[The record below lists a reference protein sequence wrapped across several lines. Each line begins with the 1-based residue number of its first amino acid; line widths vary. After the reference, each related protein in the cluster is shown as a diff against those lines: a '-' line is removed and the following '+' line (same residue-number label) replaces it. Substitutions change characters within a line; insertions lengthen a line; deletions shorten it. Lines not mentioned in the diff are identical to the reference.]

1 MFPLQECI
9 AQRGML
15 IMATETMTMAEAQK
29 TGFIEDSLP
38 AQRLSF
44 EQQSNAATTQLAEG
58 ELPPEDQEAESG
70 GNRSER
76 SLRKTGYF
84 KTPGGTRYW
93 RAGPGVVAV
102 ILKVTAGTRRLPG
115 KNAQGEDLK
124 PWDYEL
130 CYLHGDARNVKT
142 WDEKTL
148 FAVERVYQNKD
159 RSTGRPIEG
168 SLGSY
173 DANLSVSYSDN
184 KNKQGP
190 TDVDG
195 FVYLRPKAPQA
206 QTNAAPAATIAAQPM
221 AAAPAQQAAAT
232 TVDAE
237 VLALRDL
244 FEQHL
249 ITAVHFKAEMARLR
263 GVANTASTPIAAVKA
278 EAPTMF

>member
-1 MFPLQECI
+1 
-9 AQRGML
+9 
-15 IMATETMTMAEAQK
+15 MATETMTMADAVK
-29 TGFIEDSLP
+29 TGFVEDSLP

-44 EQQSNAATTQLAEG
+44 EQANASPLAEG
-58 ELPPEDQEAESG
+58 EVPPEDQEAESG

-142 WDEKTL
+142 WDEKTI
-148 FAVERVYQNKD
+148 FPVERVYQNKD
-159 RSTGRPIEG
+159 RTTGRPIEG

-206 QTNAAPAATIAAQPM
+206 QTQAAAPIAAQPV
-221 AAAPAQQAAAT
+221 AATAPAQQSASPVT
-232 TVDAE
+232 TNDAE
-237 VLALRDL
+237 ILALREL

-263 GVANTASTPIAAVKA
+263 GTPNTASTPIAAVKLDS
-278 EAPTMF
+278 PF